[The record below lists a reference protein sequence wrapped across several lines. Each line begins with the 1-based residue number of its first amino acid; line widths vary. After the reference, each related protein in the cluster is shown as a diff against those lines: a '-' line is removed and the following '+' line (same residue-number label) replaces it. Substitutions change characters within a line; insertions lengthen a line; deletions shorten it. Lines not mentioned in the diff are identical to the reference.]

1 MLPKGRSR
9 ELTRTVRLG
18 NGSAVELRL
27 IRPDDE
33 SRLTALAGR
42 LSRETVYQ
50 RFFAPMQRLSPE
62 QAHFF
67 ANVDYRDRL
76 AVVAEQNHGGE
87 PALVAVARYDRGS
100 DDIAEIAL
108 VVEDRWQRL
117 GLGVILLDELVRAA
131 EDRGVDR
138 FRAYVLS
145 DNRRMLGLLARHTEI
160 LTRQARDGV
169 TELVFRRRAVVNETE
184 ARDGMPMSSQ

>member
-1 MLPKGRSR
+1 MLPTGSSGDPA
-9 ELTRTVRLG
+9 RTVRLRD
-18 NGSAVELRL
+18 GSPVDVRL

-33 SRLTALAGR
+33 SRLSALAGR

-50 RFFAPMQRLSPE
+50 RFFAPLQRLSPE

-76 AVVAEQNHGGE
+76 AIVAERTPGGE
-87 PALVAVARYDRGS
+87 PALIGVARYDRGA
-100 DDIAEIAL
+100 DGIAEIAL
-108 VVEDRWQRL
+108 VVDDGWQRR
-117 GLGVILLDELVRAA
+117 GLGVILLEELLRAA
-131 EDRGVDR
+131 EDRGIDR

-160 LTRQARDGV
+160 VERQRRDGV
-169 TELVFRRRAVVNETE
+169 TELVFRRRQPVVEGS
-184 ARDGMPMSSQ
+184 A

>member
-1 MLPKGRSR
+1 MLPKGLSR
-9 ELTRTVRLG
+9 NLPRTVRLRD
-18 NGSAVELRL
+18 GSRVDLRL

-50 RFFAPMQRLSPE
+50 RFFTPMNRLSPE
-62 QAHFF
+62 QARFF

-76 AVVAEQNHGGE
+76 AIVAEQAATGE
-87 PALVAVARYDRGS
+87 PALIGVARYDRGP
-100 DDIAEIAL
+100 DGIAEIAL

-117 GLGVILLDELVRAA
+117 GLGVILLDELLWAG
-131 EDRGVDR
+131 EDRGIDG

-160 LTRQARDGV
+160 VSRQAQDGV
-169 TELVFRRRAVVNETE
+169 TELILRRRPVVEKI
-184 ARDGMPMSSQ
+184 G